1 MNNRHIKHVSYSS
14 QIARSRYTIAKFMRS
29 VWLLSTQLSPNHDLS
44 NPTLYYF
51 FGTCA
56 NWISL
61 SSLSFHHIY
70 ITRLPWPKHTADHN
84 IYMSQIWL
92 SSKAI
97 SSYSEIQSHWLFGL
111 NLWLQEYFPDF
122 PIRYPNEL
130 GKPCMVPTLIAAS
143 LQWHFSASIFH
154 ILNLEQYIKHW
165 RSHFLYRNI
174 FNILEYM

>member
-97 SSYSEIQSHWLFGL
+97 SI
-111 NLWLQEYFPDF
+111 
-122 PIRYPNEL
+122 
-130 GKPCMVPTLIAAS
+130 TLKFKVIGS
-143 LQWHFSASIFH
+143 LASI
-154 ILNLEQYIKHW
+154 YD
-165 RSHFLYRNI
+165 YRNI
-174 FNILEYM
+174 FQTFPSDIQMN